1 MAGGQHADFIQR
13 QQRGAFGA
21 RGGMQGLRQAK
32 VMALGGEPL
41 LQQRRLLGDDLQAD
55 LRVASEKRRQ
65 QQRQKGLGKH
75 RQTGDRQLALAELAQ
90 ALGGADDT
98 VQAIPGALN
107 LLKQTQALHRRLQAT
122 AGPLKQLQ
130 AEHLL
135 KARQLATDGGLRGV
149 QHPRRFGQVAGGHHR
164 VKDFDMT
171 QIDGW
176 HAVSV
181 RLGWNHIIF
190 A

>member
-1 MAGGQHADFIQR
+1 M
-13 QQRGAFGA
+13 
-21 RGGMQGLRQAK
+21 
-32 VMALGGEPL
+32 
-41 LQQRRLLGDDLQAD
+41 
-55 LRVASEKRRQ
+55 
-65 QQRQKGLGKH
+65 
-75 RQTGDRQLALAELAQ
+75 
-90 ALGGADDT
+90 
-98 VQAIPGALN
+98 
-107 LLKQTQALHRRLQAT
+107 
-122 AGPLKQLQ
+122 
-130 AEHLL
+130 
-135 KARQLATDGGLRGV
+135 

>member
-1 MAGGQHADFIQR
+1 M
-13 QQRGAFGA
+13 
-21 RGGMQGLRQAK
+21 
-32 VMALGGEPL
+32 
-41 LQQRRLLGDDLQAD
+41 
-55 LRVASEKRRQ
+55 
-65 QQRQKGLGKH
+65 
-75 RQTGDRQLALAELAQ
+75 
-90 ALGGADDT
+90 
-98 VQAIPGALN
+98 
-107 LLKQTQALHRRLQAT
+107 
-122 AGPLKQLQ
+122 Q

-135 KARQLATDGGLRGV
+135 KARQLATDRGLRGV
-149 QHPRRFGQVAGGHHR
+149 QHPRRFGKVAGGHHR